1 MPSSPHSPAKAR
13 ILHQQN
19 LLHPHPETVTDPLFG
34 HSPFFDPQDSLQVK
48 YEMLRR
54 VSVDRV
60 SVTEAAAAFGFSR
73 PSFYQ
78 AQTAFTQYGL
88 LGLLPHKRGPRG
100 GHKLTAEIMAFV
112 LRERAVSPRPTVD
125 QLLHRVHREFGI
137 LVHRRSLQRQLA
149 QQEKKEHSLP
159 AQRLR

>member
-1 MPSSPHSPAKAR
+1 MPSSPRPPAKAR
-13 ILHQQN
+13 ALRQQI
-19 LLHPHPETVTDPLFG
+19 LLHPHPEVVTDPLFR

-54 VSVDRV
+54 VFVDQV
-60 SVTEAAAAFGFSR
+60 SVTEAAATFGFSP

-78 AQTAFTQYGL
+78 AQAAFTQDGL
-88 LGLLPHKRGPRG
+88 RGLVPHKRGPRG
-100 GHKLTAEIMAFV
+100 GHKLTAEVMAFV
-112 LRERAVSPRPTVD
+112 LRERAMSPRPTVD
-125 QLLHRVHREFGI
+125 QLIHRVHREFGV

-149 QQEKKEHSLP
+149 QQEKKQHSLP

>member
-19 LLHPHPETVTDPLFG
+19 LLHPHPETVTDSLFR

-60 SVTEAAAAFGFSR
+60 SVTETAAAFGFLR

-78 AQTAFTQYGL
+78 AQAAFTQDGL
-88 LGLLPHKRGPRG
+88 LGLAPHKRGPRG
-100 GHKLTAEIMAFV
+100 GHK
-112 LRERAVSPRPTVD
+112 
-125 QLLHRVHREFGI
+125 
-137 LVHRRSLQRQLA
+137 
-149 QQEKKEHSLP
+149 
-159 AQRLR
+159 